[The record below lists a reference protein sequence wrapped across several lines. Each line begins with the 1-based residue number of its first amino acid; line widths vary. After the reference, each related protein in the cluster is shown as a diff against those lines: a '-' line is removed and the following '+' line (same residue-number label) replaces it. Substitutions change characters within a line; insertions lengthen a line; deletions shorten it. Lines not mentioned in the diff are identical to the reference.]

1 MNKSTGMTVTLLRRL
16 AAICYDGMLLFSVL
30 FVSTLLIL
38 PLVSNTAIES
48 GNLAYNFY
56 LLIMCY
62 LYFCWQWMNG
72 GQTLG
77 MKSWRLQVV
86 NSHGQTPNWRQAS
99 LRFLAALLSWL
110 LLGLGFIWSLFDTEK
125 LTLHD
130 RLSATRL
137 VLRHTP

>member
-1 MNKSTGMTVTLLRRL
+1 MTTSVTVTLLRRF
-16 AAICYDGMLLFSVL
+16 AAICYDAMLLLSVL
-30 FVSTLLIL
+30 FISTLLIL

-56 LLIMCY
+56 LLVMCY

-86 NSHGQTPNWRQAS
+86 NSNGQNPSWRQAS
-99 LRFLAALLSWL
+99 LRFLAALLSWS
-110 LLGLGFIWSLFDTEK
+110 LLGLGFIWGLFDREK